1 MVRANG
7 AKHSLQR
14 PSPPDHPAAWNDGVL
29 RVCLVD
35 PSLFTAP
42 YDRAL
47 MGGLRAI
54 GDEVRLYTCSATGL
68 DAPGWHGDV
77 IQHFYRPSANK
88 PQRLPAPLLR
98 WRKGLDHAASMRRL
112 VGELMAWRPS
122 VIHFQWTPLPILDRW
137 FLQDLRAIAPT
148 VCSVHD
154 TAPFNGSPS
163 SWLQKIGALEILAKF
178 DAVVVHTD
186 YAYERLKDPNLRIK
200 DICKIPHGLLEGAAA
215 DTPCRTAFPSASVS
229 ILAFGK
235 IKSYKGLDVLLHA
248 LSLLSPED
256 RARCRVK
263 VVGKP
268 YMNTSLLTRL
278 AGSLGV
284 NDIVEFDFR
293 YVEDDEISGL
303 FQCASVVVLPYR
315 KIDASGVLFTA
326 IASGC
331 PVIASRIGGFA
342 ETLSDGRDAILVPPN
357 DPHALALALHRVI
370 QDCSLRSR
378 LAEGIRSL
386 RDKTLSWVEI
396 GHLTHRL
403 YERAGARQ

>member
-1 MVRANG
+1 
-7 AKHSLQR
+7 
-14 PSPPDHPAAWNDGVL
+14 L

-42 YDRAL
+42 YDHAL

-54 GDEVRLYTCSATGL
+54 GDEVRLYTCLATGL
-68 DAPGWHGDV
+68 DAPRRHDDV
-77 IQHFYRPSANK
+77 IQHFYRLSAN
-88 PQRLPAPLLR
+88 PPLSRLPAPLLR
-98 WRKGLDHAASMRRL
+98 WCKGLDHAASMRRL

-122 VIHFQWTPLPILDRW
+122 VIHFQWTPIPILDRW

-148 VCSVHD
+148 VCTVHD

-163 SWLQKIGALEILAKF
+163 SWLQKIGALEILARF

-186 YAYERLKDPNLRIK
+186 YAYERLKDPNLRIR
-200 DICKIPHGLLEGAAA
+200 DVCKIPHGLLEEPAA
-215 DTPCRTAFPSASVS
+215 DIPCRTAFPSTSVN

-235 IKSYKGLDVLLHA
+235 IKPYKGLDVLLHA

-256 RARCRVK
+256 RARSCVK

-268 YMNTSLLTRL
+268 YMDASLLTRL
-278 AGSLGV
+278 AASLGV

-293 YVEDDEISGL
+293 YIDDNQISGL
-303 FQCASVVVLPYR
+303 FQRASVVVLPYR

-331 PVIASRIGGFA
+331 PVIATRIGGFA
-342 ETLSDGRDAILVPPN
+342 ETLNDGCDAILVPPDN
-357 DPHALALALHRVI
+357 PHALALALHQVI
-370 QDCSLRSR
+370 QDCSLLSR
-378 LAEGIRSL
+378 LAEGIRNL

-396 GHLTHRL
+396 GDLTHRL